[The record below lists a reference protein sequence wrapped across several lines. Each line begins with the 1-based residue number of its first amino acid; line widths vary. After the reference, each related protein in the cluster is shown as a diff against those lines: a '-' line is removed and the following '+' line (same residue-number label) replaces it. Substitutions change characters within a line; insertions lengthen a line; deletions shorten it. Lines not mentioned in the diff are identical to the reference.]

1 MSDDNIYNTS
11 PTQRDDLKH
20 VDTVASG
27 DTPLPGIGGGGDAGP
42 ISTRVGRDPS
52 NLGDEIPVAGDITVP
67 SAEDEVPM
75 GADLTHPSPI
85 NEPLGKAPGM

>member
-1 MSDDNIYNTS
+1 MSDNNVYETK
-11 PTQRDDLKH
+11 PTQREDLKH

-27 DTPLPGIGGGGDAGP
+27 DTPVPGAGAGGDTGP
-42 ISTRVGRDPS
+42 ISTRVWRDPS
-52 NLGDEIPVAGDITVP
+52 NLGDEIPVAGDLTVP
-67 SAEDEVPM
+67 SAEVESPT

>member
-1 MSDDNIYNTS
+1 MSDDNVYETR

-27 DTPLPGIGGGGDAGP
+27 ERRMPDGDARP

-67 SAEDEVPM
+67 SAEDEVPA
-75 GADLTHPSPI
+75 GADLTHPAPI
-85 NEPLGKAPGM
+85 NEPLGRAPGM